1 MIYFISKS
9 ECRMCTRAHIGTQKK
24 GGNILIL
31 PRCVGTTPTHLY
43 RPIGID
49 NDPIVHGIVA
59 TSSRVRRF
67 VGRANFRTIFVLG
80 TSPCRQEE
88 PFLMLRRLSNLLH
101 NVGALP
107 SYVHHIL

>member
-1 MIYFISKS
+1 MIYFISKT

-43 RPIGID
+43 RPIGLD
-49 NDPIVHGIVA
+49 GLSGAPTFG
-59 TSSRVRRF
+59 
-67 VGRANFRTIFVLG
+67 TIFVLG

-88 PFLMLRRLSNLLH
+88 PFLRLRRLSNLLH

>member
-9 ECRMCTRAHIGTQKK
+9 ECRMCMRAHIGTQKK
-24 GGNILIL
+24 GGNIIIL

-59 TSSRVRRF
+59 TSSRRSTVC
-67 VGRANFRTIFVLG
+67 RARQLSYNFRTRNKSL
-80 TSPCRQEE
+80 
-88 PFLMLRRLSNLLH
+88 
-101 NVGALP
+101 
-107 SYVHHIL
+107 